1 MADNALS
8 DCPRFAVLGEHSD
21 ELLRARKVKGLEQ
34 VVGIVNQLVAML
46 DSLRSNCE
54 INVNNQQVMTV
65 EEVIDWLSRID
76 VLQQKVRDI
85 VYYVK
90 SQLDDF

>member
-1 MADNALS
+1 MANNPLN
-8 DCPRFAVLGEHSD
+8 DCPRFAVLGERAD

-34 VVGIVNQLVAML
+34 VVGITNQLVAVL
-46 DSLRSNCE
+46 ADLRSNCE
-54 INVNNQQVMTV
+54 IDVKNQQVMTV
-65 EEVIDWLSRID
+65 EEVVDWLSRID